1 MKKGIWGRLA
11 ALFMVLA
18 LVMTFAATP
27 AYAAAKKT
35 VKKADFTTKT
45 ATIKKKATRVKK
57 GTTKL
62 TIKKGEGYLKFTAPS
77 TKTYS
82 FKFSNVK
89 CSYGA
94 SAFVEVQTQD
104 SYDPSYSFLTKVKT
118 KGGKSD
124 TLWLSIGGYT
134 SGSGV
139 NKRLA
144 SRTGKIKLKKGQDIY
159 FYFYNGTR
167 KSTCTLKIK

>member
-1 MKKGIWGRLA
+1 MKKGILGRLA
-11 ALFMVLA
+11 ALFMALA

-35 VKKADFTTKT
+35 VKKTDWTFEI
-45 ATIKKKATRVKK
+45 ATIQKRATQVKK

-82 FKFSNVK
+82 FKFSDVK
-89 CSYGA
+89 SSFGA

-104 SYDPSYSFLTKVKT
+104 SYDHSYSFLTKVKT
-118 KGGKSD
+118 K
-124 TLWLSIGGYT
+124 
-134 SGSGV
+134 V
-139 NKRLA
+139 
-144 SRTGKIKLKKGQDIY
+144 KIK
-159 FYFYNGTR
+159 
-167 KSTCTLKIK
+167 